1 MLYICLI
8 DAIGRHL
15 WFRSEVLRVQVPD
28 QTPINAWI
36 AQMVEQWTE
45 DPRVISSIL
54 ISSTILQRG
63 FLSAVRQ
70 TTVNCFFSL
79 RSKLI
84 HKIIC
89 PISRIGRCSSLK
101 TRVISEF
108 ESLIGYHYLCR
119 ISLMVKRDSATV
131 KLRVRFSYLAPIV
144 RMSGIGEPAVSE
156 RMES

>member
-1 MLYICLI
+1 MVTTILMLYICLI

-36 AQMVEQWTE
+36 AQMVERWSEVPGVISSNLILPTIRASIHAN
-45 DPRVISSIL
+45 PRVISSIL

-84 HKIIC
+84 HKIIW
-89 PISRIGRCSSLK
+89 
-101 TRVISEF
+101 TR
-108 ESLIGYHYLCR
+108 
-119 ISLMVKRDSATV
+119 T
-131 KLRVRFSYLAPIV
+131 
-144 RMSGIGEPAVSE
+144 
-156 RMES
+156 

>member
-1 MLYICLI
+1 
-8 DAIGRHL
+8 
-15 WFRSEVLRVQVPD
+15 
-28 QTPINAWI
+28 
-36 AQMVEQWTE
+36 MVEQWTE
-45 DPRVISSIL
+45 DPRVVSSIL

-70 TTVNCFFSL
+70 TTVNCFFNL

-84 HKIIC
+84 HKIIWTRTYDFMIIC
-89 PISRIGRCSSLK
+89 PISRIGICSSLK
-101 TRVISEF
+101 TRVISGF
-108 ESLIGYHYLCR
+108 KSLIGYHYLCK

>member
-1 MLYICLI
+1 
-8 DAIGRHL
+8 
-15 WFRSEVLRVQVPD
+15 
-28 QTPINAWI
+28 
-36 AQMVEQWTE
+36 MVEQWTE

-84 HKIIC
+84 HKIIWTRTYGFMNIC
-89 PISRIGRCSSLK
+89 PISRIGICSSLK

-131 KLRVRFSYLAPIV
+131 KLRVRFSYLAPKFVCREWRTGSIRKDGELDKVLGDVVV
-144 RMSGIGEPAVSE
+144 RRLLIENG
-156 RMES
+156 